1 MSSDARR
8 VLRRDPPDVA
18 TDSRSARYGRWTVK
32 WRWLIVVA
40 WMVGLIVLVF
50 APTIGTGG
58 DQLASIIPIDSPAI
72 RAEVRS
78 VEEFGFPLSSRTA
91 VVQRD
96 PNGLSAFIQAESVL
110 DAVAVD
116 QSKPEP
122 PLLGA
127 IPITN
132 GLRIGSN
139 PGETNT
145 TIVTYLFMEP
155 RSSFDSQ
162 RIAAQ
167 RYVSENLDRPEDHVV
182 GVTGSIPAR
191 AEQARLVAMYL
202 PRLELLTVAAILVL
216 VGVTFR
222 SAIAPLVALS
232 AAGIAFITTTR
243 ISHIVGSLTGIAAP
257 AELEP
262 VLVALLLGVVT
273 DYTIFYVSAI
283 QSRSRDSDSWR
294 AAVTRAIA
302 STTPIIVV
310 AGLTVAAG
318 TAALLAAT
326 SKFFQG
332 FGPAM
337 ALAVLIALAVSV
349 TFVPALL
356 AILGRSTFLPRRPSL
371 QPARPAEVRPGPPA
385 ATGPKQRAT
394 FTEVLT
400 RRRVAA
406 VVIVACVVVL
416 GVASYPLKHMD
427 LGLRFTTSLPPD
439 SSVRAAADAA
449 AVGFSP
455 GITSPTTVLIEGKGI
470 TSQIG
475 ALANLQRLIQ
485 AQPGVTGIIGPAQNF
500 TQREL
505 GAVMSRS
512 GDAARMLLI
521 LDSDPLD
528 ARAIDA
534 MTNLRKQ
541 MPGMVSQSRL
551 TGATVSLAGD
561 TALAEGLVSSTG
573 TDLIRIAVAG
583 IAVNLLMLVLFLR
596 ALIAPL
602 YLLLSSVLALSAS
615 LGLTVWVFIV
625 LIGNEGLTFYVP
637 FAAAVLLVSLGS
649 DYNIFGVG
657 SVWDEARRQPLRD
670 AIIAAVPQT
679 TKAIS
684 AAGLTLAVSFGMLA
698 ILPLSPFREL
708 ALAMTVGI
716 LLDTLVVRSL
726 LLPCMLSLVGPISG
740 WPGPHLRAPS
750 EAGLTRPAP
759 SPPPPPLHRP

>member
-1 MSSDARR
+1 MSSDNRGTR
-8 VLRRDPPDVA
+8 RRDPPDVA
-18 TDSRSARYGRWTVK
+18 TDSRSARYARWTVK
-32 WRWLIVVA
+32 WRWMIITVWVA
-40 WMVGLIVLVF
+40 GSVTAIF
-50 APTIGTGG
+50 APAIGTGG

-72 RAEVRS
+72 RAELRS
-78 VEEFGFPLSSRTA
+78 VQEFGFPLSSRTA

-110 DAVAVD
+110 DAIAVD
-116 QSKPEP
+116 QSPQDP

-132 GLRIGSN
+132 TLRIGST
-139 PGETNT
+139 PGEMNT
-145 TIVTYLFMEP
+145 TVVTYLFMEP
-155 RSSFDSQ
+155 RSSFNSQ
-162 RIAAQ
+162 RIAAE
-167 RYVSENLDRPEDHVV
+167 RYVSDNLNRPEDHVV

-191 AEQARLVAMYL
+191 AEQARLVGIYL
-202 PRLELLTVAAILVL
+202 PRLELLTVAAIFVL
-216 VGVTFR
+216 VGITFR

-232 AAGIAFITTTR
+232 AAAIAFIMTTR
-243 ISHIVGSLTGIAAP
+243 ISLIVGTLTGIAAP

-273 DYTIFYVSAI
+273 DYTIFYVSAV
-283 QSRSRDSDSWR
+283 QSRARDSSSWR
-294 AAVTRAIA
+294 AAITRAIA
-302 STTPIIVV
+302 STTPIILA

-356 AILGRSTFLPRRPSL
+356 AILGRGVFLPRRPPL
-371 QPARPAEVRPGPPA
+371 QQARRTDVHTGPSA
-385 ATGPKQRAT
+385 ATVTKQRAT

-406 VVIVACVVVL
+406 VVIVACVLVL
-416 GVASYPLKHMD
+416 GLASYPLKHMD
-427 LGLRFTTSLPPD
+427 LGLRFTTSLSAT

-449 AVGFSP
+449 SAGFSP
-455 GITSPTTVLIEGKGI
+455 GITSPTTVLIEGKGV
-470 TSQIG
+470 TSQMAG
-475 ALANLQRLIQ
+475 LASLQRLIQ

-500 TQREL
+500 TQREM
-505 GAVMSRS
+505 GAVMATN
-512 GDAARMLLI
+512 GNAARMLLI

-534 MTNLRKQ
+534 MSNLRER
-541 MPGMVSQSRL
+541 MPEMLTLSGL

-657 SVWDEARRQPLRD
+657 SVWEEARRRPLRD
-670 AIIAAVPQT
+670 AIITAVPQT
-679 TKAIS
+679 TRAIS

-698 ILPLSPFREL
+698 ILPLGPFREL
-708 ALAMTVGI
+708 AFAMTVGI

-740 WPGPHLRAPS
+740 WPGPHLK
-750 EAGLTRPAP
+750 RPAKTG
-759 SPPPPPLHRP
+759 

>member
-1 MSSDARR
+1 MSSDNRGTR
-8 VLRRDPPDVA
+8 RRDPPDVA
-18 TDSRSARYGRWTVK
+18 TDSRSARYARWTVK
-32 WRWLIVVA
+32 WRWMIITVWVA
-40 WMVGLIVLVF
+40 GSVTAIF
-50 APTIGTGG
+50 APAIGTGG

-72 RAEVRS
+72 RAELRS
-78 VEEFGFPLSSRTA
+78 VQEFGFPLSSRTA

-110 DAVAVD
+110 DAIAVD
-116 QSKPEP
+116 QSPQDP

-132 GLRIGSN
+132 TLRIGST
-139 PGETNT
+139 PGEMNT
-145 TIVTYLFMEP
+145 TVVTYLFMEP
-155 RSSFDSQ
+155 RSSFNSQ
-162 RIAAQ
+162 RIAAE
-167 RYVSENLDRPEDHVV
+167 RYVSDNLNRPEDHVV

-191 AEQARLVAMYL
+191 AEQARLVGIYL
-202 PRLELLTVAAILVL
+202 PRLELLTVAAIFVL
-216 VGVTFR
+216 VGITFR

-232 AAGIAFITTTR
+232 AAAIAFIMTTR
-243 ISHIVGSLTGIAAP
+243 ISLIVGTLTGIAAP

-273 DYTIFYVSAI
+273 DYTIFYVSAV
-283 QSRSRDSDSWR
+283 QSRARDSSSWR
-294 AAVTRAIA
+294 AAITRAIA
-302 STTPIIVV
+302 STTPIILA

-356 AILGRSTFLPRRPSL
+356 AILGRGVFLPRRPPL
-371 QPARPAEVRPGPPA
+371 QQARRTDVHTGPSA
-385 ATGPKQRAT
+385 ATVTKQRAT

-406 VVIVACVVVL
+406 VVIVACVLVL
-416 GVASYPLKHMD
+416 GLVSYPLKHMD
-427 LGLRFTTSLPPD
+427 LGLRFTTSLSAT

-449 AVGFSP
+449 SAGFSP
-455 GITSPTTVLIEGKGI
+455 GITSPTTVLIEGKGV
-470 TSQIG
+470 TSQMAG
-475 ALANLQRLIQ
+475 LASLQRLIQ

-500 TQREL
+500 TQREM
-505 GAVMSRS
+505 GAVMATN
-512 GDAARMLLI
+512 GNAARMLLI

-534 MTNLRKQ
+534 MSNLRER
-541 MPGMVSQSRL
+541 MPEMLTLSGL

-657 SVWDEARRQPLRD
+657 SVWEEARRRPLRD
-670 AIIAAVPQT
+670 AIITAVPQT
-679 TKAIS
+679 TRAIS

-698 ILPLSPFREL
+698 ILPLGPFREL
-708 ALAMTVGI
+708 AFAMTVGI

-740 WPGPHLRAPS
+740 WPGPHLK
-750 EAGLTRPAP
+750 RPAKTG
-759 SPPPPPLHRP
+759 

>member
-1 MSSDARR
+1 MSMNPDAHALR
-8 VLRRDPPDVA
+8 RRDPPDVA
-18 TDSRSARYGRWTVK
+18 SDSRSAGYARWTVK
-32 WRWLIVVA
+32 WRWVIIAFWVI
-40 WMVGLIVLVF
+40 GLLVLVF
-50 APTIGTGG
+50 APAIGTGG
-58 DQLASIIPIDSPAI
+58 DQLASIIPLDSPAI
-72 RAEVRS
+72 RAELRS
-78 VEEFGFPLSSRTA
+78 VQEFGFPLSSRTA

-96 PNGLSAFIQAESVL
+96 PNGLSVFIQAESVL

-116 QSKPEP
+116 QSKPDP

-132 GLRIGSN
+132 ALRIGSN

-145 TIVTYLFMEP
+145 TVVTYLFMEP

-167 RYVSENLDRPEDHVV
+167 RYVNDNLDRPEDHVV

-191 AEQARLVAMYL
+191 AEQARLVAVYL

-216 VGVTFR
+216 VGITFR
-222 SAIAPLVALS
+222 SAIAPLVALT
-232 AAGIAFITTTR
+232 AAGIAFVATTR
-243 ISHIVGSLTGIAAP
+243 ISLIVGSLTGIAAP

-273 DYTIFYVSAI
+273 DYTIFYVTAI
-283 QSRSRDSDSWR
+283 QSRSRDSASWR

-302 STTPIIVV
+302 STTPIIVA

-356 AILGRSTFLPRRPSL
+356 AILGRGVFLPRRPSL
-371 QPARPAEVRPGPPA
+371 QLSRPVDATPGRTA
-385 ATGPKQRAT
+385 SAGPKQRASI
-394 FTEVLT
+394 TEVLT

-406 VVIVACVVVL
+406 VVVVACVVAL
-416 GVASYPLKHMD
+416 GIASYPLKHMD
-427 LGLRFTTSLPPD
+427 LGLRFTTSLPST

-449 AVGFSP
+449 AAGFSP
-455 GITSPTTVLIEGKGI
+455 GITSPTTVLIEGKGV
-470 TSQIG
+470 TSQIDG
-475 ALANLQRLIQ
+475 LTRLQRLIQ

-505 GAVMSRS
+505 GAVMAPS

-534 MTNLRKQ
+534 MTNLRGR
-541 MPGMVSQSRL
+541 MPEMVNLSGL
-551 TGATVSLAGD
+551 TGVTVSLAGD

-615 LGLTVWVFIV
+615 LGLTVWVFIE
-625 LIGNEGLTFYVP
+625 LIGNQGLTFYVP

-657 SVWDEARRQPLRD
+657 SVWEEARRQPLRD
-670 AIIAAVPQT
+670 AIITAVPQT
-679 TKAIS
+679 TRAIS

-708 ALAMTVGI
+708 AFAMTVGI

-726 LLPCMLSLVGPISG
+726 LLPCMLTLVGPRSG
-740 WPGPHLRAPS
+740 WPGPHLRAHTQR
-750 EAGLTRPAP
+750 AGTERNERPTG
-759 SPPPPPLHRP
+759 